1 MGYTCNL
8 VRSKNLSTLA
18 MSCIDKTQKECRPGA
33 PFIVFRVD
41 PSIDLNFIND
51 QPHTGL
57 FKTTCPILEND
68 TFKSISQRLARNERN
83 VKDPKKVKL
92 FRYEDPVL
100 GPRKMPSI
108 DTIDDGKIEVYGNE
122 FVFKL
127 DLSSNQVKLCN
138 KTNASEFNV
147 GDKLVYRV

>member
-1 MGYTCNL
+1 MNCF
-8 VRSKNLSTLA
+8 
-18 MSCIDKTQKECRPGA
+18 P
-33 PFIVFRVD
+33 
-41 PSIDLNFIND
+41 
-51 QPHTGL
+51 GL

-108 DTIDDGKIEVYGNE
+108 DTINDGKIEVHGDE

-138 KTNASEFNV
+138 EINASEFTV
-147 GDKLVYRV
+147 GDTLVYRV